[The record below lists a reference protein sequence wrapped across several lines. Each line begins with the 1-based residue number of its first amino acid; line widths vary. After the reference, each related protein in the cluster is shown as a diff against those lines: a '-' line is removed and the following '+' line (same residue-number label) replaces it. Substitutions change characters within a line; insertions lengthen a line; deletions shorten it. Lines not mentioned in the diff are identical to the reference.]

1 MCACRRVSVE
11 RNADPEESAAG
22 LTVAGSDR
30 AAHST
35 GMTAPGMNSPGV
47 TSTGM
52 TSAAMTPNAR
62 VAEDELNPSGRLGST
77 TPRLTAVEDLPSSD
91 PDTDTDT
98 DPHTHTHT
106 HTHTDTDTDTEGPGQ
121 GGVTDDEIDDAS
133 RRGTADA
140 WDLVRRTQEGD
151 AEAFGLLYDRYV
163 DTIYRFVY
171 YRLGD
176 RTQAEDLTSETFL
189 RALRRISTV
198 HEQGRDIGAWLMTI
212 ARNLVLDHVKSAQYR
227 LCVPTEEIVEAHLEQ
242 AGDTTEAAV
251 LAGIDQR
258 ALLEAVRLLSPEQ
271 QESIVLRFF
280 QGLSLA
286 ETAEVMGRNAGA
298 VKALQHRAMQRL
310 HVLLSPP
317 PPKPPTNVADE
328 AVRRELP
335 RRHSPRAPPV
345 SEDPTSTRRR
355 YRTRGRRNH

>member
-1 MCACRRVSVE
+1 MCACGRVSVE
-11 RNADPEESAAG
+11 RDVEPGQSVAPLIVAVSDLVRSAKMASAN
-22 LTVAGSDR
+22 L
-30 AAHST
+30 AAH
-35 GMTAPGMNSPGV
+35 
-47 TSTGM
+47 
-52 TSAAMTPNAR
+52 
-62 VAEDELNPSGRLGST
+62 DELDSDDQPGT
-77 TPRLTAVEDLPSSD
+77 TMPRLTAVDDLPSSVS
-91 PDTDTDT
+91 
-98 DPHTHTHT
+98 
-106 HTHTDTDTDTEGPGQ
+106 DTEGEIADEVADD
-121 GGVTDDEIDDAS
+121 GVDDDEVDDAS

-140 WDLVRRTQEGD
+140 WDLVRRTQAGD
-151 AEAFGLLYDRYV
+151 PEAFGLLYDRYV
-163 DTIYRFVY
+163 DTVYRFVY

-198 HEQGRDIGAWLMTI
+198 HEQGRDIGAWLVTI

-242 AGDTTEAAV
+242 AGDTTEAAA

-310 HVLLSPP
+310 HILLSSP
-317 PPKPPTNVADE
+317 PPKPRTAADDE
-328 AVRRELP
+328 TAP
-335 RRHSPRAPPV
+335 GGAGPPSFPPRAAGHRSPDIGAQTLPN
-345 SEDPTSTRRR
+345 P
-355 YRTRGRRNH
+355 

>member
-11 RNADPEESAAG
+11 RNVDPEQSAAD
-22 LTVAGSDR
+22 LTVSGSDR
-30 AAHST
+30 ARST
-35 GMTAPGMNSPGV
+35 GVTSAGMN
-47 TSTGM
+47 STGM
-52 TSAAMTPNAR
+52 TSA
-62 VAEDELNPSGRLGST
+62 L
-77 TPRLTAVEDLPSSD
+77 PRLTAVEDLPSADPDSD
-91 PDTDTDT
+91 SDSDSDTDT
-98 DPHTHTHT
+98 
-106 HTHTDTDTDTEGPGQ
+106 PGQ
-121 GGVTDDEIDDAS
+121 GELADDEIDDAS

-151 AEAFGLLYDRYV
+151 AEAFGQLYDRYV
-163 DTIYRFVY
+163 DTVYRFVY

-198 HEQGRDIGAWLMTI
+198 HEQGRDIGAWLVTI

-310 HVLLSPP
+310 HVLLSSPL
-317 PPKPPTNVADE
+317 PKPPGNVAE
-328 AVRRELP
+328 ENVRRELP

-345 SEDPTSTRRR
+345 TEDQTWTPRRP
-355 YRTRGRRNH
+355 RTRSRRNH